1 MNRRSLFSIVLLAAL
16 SCAAVLFSTVNATSL
31 HTDGMASATYSQSVG
46 DFTANDVSIVEA
58 VAAASLSRTSGA
70 TEKAELINYSSDT
83 SLARMSVIGERSNAS
98 HLPERMRRSC

>member
-16 SCAAVLFSTVNATSL
+16 SCAAVLFSTVSATSL
-31 HTDGMASATYSQSVG
+31 HTDGMASTTYSQSAG
-46 DFTANDVSIVEA
+46 DIANSVIAITEINA
-58 VAAASLSRTSGA
+58 VISQSRTIA
-70 TEKAELINYSSDT
+70 QTEHRVINYSFET